1 MVGAGMSGLGCAIK
15 FSESG
20 MKDFTIVERWDGV
33 GGTWK
38 QNTYPGLACDVPST
52 LYSYSFRP
60 NPEWKYFYG
69 RQQEMYV

>member
-1 MVGAGMSGLGCAIK
+1 MSGIGCAIK

-20 MKDFTIVERWDGV
+20 MKDFLVLERWDGV

-60 NPEWKYFYG
+60 YPEWNYLYG
-69 RQQEMYV
+69 RQKEMYVW